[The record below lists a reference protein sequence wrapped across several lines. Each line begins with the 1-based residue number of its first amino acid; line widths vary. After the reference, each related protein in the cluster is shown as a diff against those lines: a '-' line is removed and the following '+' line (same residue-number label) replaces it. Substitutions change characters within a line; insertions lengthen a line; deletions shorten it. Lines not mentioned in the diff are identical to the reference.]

1 MWVVI
6 SSPPAEM
13 ARMQGF
19 LLRQS
24 FLRDRQSEALL
35 QPFAMLRGLRE
46 DYVLQVFR
54 RARGRS
60 SFSPWSFPVP
70 ALCSL
75 TIVSAIFPERCYF
88 GTTYGCSNEAHI
100 WVTDGCNAWFR
111 RGGSQG
117 ACISDAGQAVKRSE
131 WSYDKV
137 MSRQFV
143 ECFLPEVP
151 EPTGRQVMEIC
162 AADQDSLDLE
172 LVEDDHWRSPR
183 IPVGQHQAMLS
194 VRLPFDAVLEVST
207 YSAQLRNSGWASA
220 VLQLDGECRAWNVV
234 PFLGFH
240 ISFEIWNASTRGRER
255 LLLAKSRM
263 PQFASFM
270 PMAWSGADLR
280 VRSSMVHKEG
290 ILGMYDVMDPGSHWG
305 NGSRIWQEAGRL
317 QPGRSLETALRRAD
331 GLAALILALRL
342 AVAWMLQ
349 EKVPAA
355 LLAAV
360 YSAVQLADGPLRDDA
375 VQLLEDTMK
384 EPGDTAGPVQ
394 VLHGAFPRLVFSYWA
409 PKGQPP
415 KNTLTMHDKRLAPP
429 PQWEPTGLKIP
440 APEAVSVFIHSN
452 FGQTTDSDGALQ
464 FWRAAVGQYPAL
476 ADCSVEHCG
485 KLPQER
491 FVFCPE
497 QVERLLLLWMEWRRR
512 LRRAGLRKVGE
523 ADGGA
528 TTVPSVYEYLDVA
541 ELLQSSRGSSGL
553 ACGHESL

>member
-1 MWVVI
+1 MPMRPGTTAGRCGSHGGIFRKWASWRGLARQIGHCCWTCRSICLQMFWRPIWGASLEEGGDLVPSGGDGPNAGLPVAAVL
-6 SSPPAEM
+6 PA
-13 ARMQGF
+13 
-19 LLRQS
+19 RQAK
-24 FLRDRQSEALL
+24 RGPVAALCHASW
-35 QPFAMLRGLRE
+35 PARGLRASG
-46 DYVLQVFR
+46 LP
-54 RARGRS
+54 ARPWQECAMRGIASAFAGVETPRPRSCRLGTAQLAFAFRS

-240 ISFEIWNASTRGRER
+240 ISFDASTRGRER

-394 VLHGAFPRLVFSYWA
+394 VLHGAFPRLVFS
-409 PKGQPP
+409 
-415 KNTLTMHDKRLAPP
+415 NTFLGRYLH
-429 PQWEPTGLKIP
+429 
-440 APEAVSVFIHSN
+440 H
-452 FGQTTDSDGALQ
+452 
-464 FWRAAVGQYPAL
+464 AATFASS
-476 ADCSVEHCG
+476 AN
-485 KLPQER
+485 
-491 FVFCPE
+491 
-497 QVERLLLLWMEWRRR
+497 
-512 LRRAGLRKVGE
+512 
-523 ADGGA
+523 A
-528 TTVPSVYEYLDVA
+528 TT
-541 ELLQSSRGSSGL
+541 
-553 ACGHESL
+553 